1 MCIRDRFEG
10 NTGPYILYT
19 IVRTKSLLA
28 KVKAQNITVDENSTI
43 EPADSKSETDV
54 MLALTKWSETVNA
67 AFEEHA
73 PHKICLLYTSF
84 PPYSLQLIC
93 V

>member
-1 MCIRDRFEG
+1 M
-10 NTGPYILYT
+10 
-19 IVRTKSLLA
+19 
-28 KVKAQNITVDENSTI
+28 KAQNITVDENSTI

-73 PHKICLLYTSF
+73 PHTRYASLYMNFQTHSISSILGNKIVTNQKNEKQRGVIYKT
-84 PPYSLQLIC
+84 
-93 V
+93 